1 MFPPVVAMAMVQKL
15 ALTVVFIRQKTKSNL
30 WGSHWPFVVAH
41 GKGRGSSVWIS
52 SIQSIVAIWIVQPF
66 YPEAWTLLSRVFK
79 KIYNKKTPFFFA
91 LFPLVQCKHSILPQ
105 SSVTRKTPVVWC
117 VQWVNGREDH
127 SVTLKSWSAGKWW
140 ELSWLICKQ
149 SRNKVKP
156 LHTLSR
162 IQTRG
167 IFQPHLILMQVLF
180 YFFIINISPHS
191 F

>member
-1 MFPPVVAMAMVQKL
+1 MFPPVVAMDMVQKL
-15 ALTVVFIRQKTKSNL
+15 ALTVVFIMQKTKSNL

-52 SIQSIVAIWIVQPF
+52 SIQGIVAIWIVWPF

-79 KIYNKKTPFFFA
+79 KICNKKTLFFLPSSHFYSIS
-91 LFPLVQCKHSILPQ
+91 HSILPQ

-117 VQWVNGREDH
+117 VQRVNGRDH

-149 SRNKVKP
+149 SQNKVKP